1 VRRRA
6 HDAISEASRTRY
18 AHERPQRDYSI
29 AGGEIRQIDGR
40 QFVSLSNSRHRL
52 LAAYEILGSSLRAAH
67 DDDFAHIRDGRGRI
81 QHQT

>member
-1 VRRRA
+1 MPLFRRRLVRA
-6 HDAISEASRTRY
+6 MRTSGRS
-18 AHERPQRDYSI
+18 ATISI